1 MVLQWLTRRKSKDE
15 PADEVW
21 QSPEKIV
28 GKGYSKMDVGQIYN
42 LINANNLPR
51 DEYGKIKEAAIE
63 LGHLGLLDRVLD
75 VGFDGRKPDRREL
88 RKCLA
93 YAVPFRGI
101 SIENINTSVGGCYQ
115 RLYGQDFWNAEI
127 ILNDGTPVSFE
138 DAVKDPYWVA
148 QRINPEEVRDY
159 IASGILMAKG
169 VMTQE
174 ERKGFMKSKYSPKEE
189 N

>member
-1 MVLQWLTRRKSKDE
+1 MIYYINVTFILQY
-15 PADEVW
+15 P
-21 QSPEKIV
+21 
-28 GKGYSKMDVGQIYN
+28 
-42 LINANNLPR
+42 
-51 DEYGKIKEAAIE
+51 
-63 LGHLGLLDRVLD
+63 
-75 VGFDGRKPDRREL
+75 
-88 RKCLA
+88 
-93 YAVPFRGI
+93 
-101 SIENINTSVGGCYQ
+101 VGGCYQ